1 MLKNKEELQ
10 KLLAEKQKMLEQLEI
25 VYFQTKG
32 QVILLEQLLKEDK

>member
-10 KLLAEKQKMLEQLEI
+10 KLLAEKQKTLEQLEI